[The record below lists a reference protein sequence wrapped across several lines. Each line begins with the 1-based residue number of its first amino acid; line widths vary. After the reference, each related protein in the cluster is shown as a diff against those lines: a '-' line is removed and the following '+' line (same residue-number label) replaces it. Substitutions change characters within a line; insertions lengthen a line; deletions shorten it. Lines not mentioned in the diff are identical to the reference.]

1 MSKRILFGL
10 FAAAILLAVPA
21 GPQVAHAKNYILKY
35 SDIGPPRGPRAKAL
49 MWWAEELEKRSKGQ
63 IKIKFYWGQSLVKGK
78 ETLKAVSSG
87 LAEMGTTISSY
98 TPADLPIWNYANAP
112 FAITN
117 EWIGMRTWYDLRQNV
132 PALENEAKKKNVKV
146 LFNNTAGD
154 IQLLTTKTPITSIAG
169 LQGKKI
175 RTTGGWTHL
184 MKALGAVPVKI
195 GFGELY
201 SALERGTIDGT
212 INYIPFV
219 VSYKHYEV
227 AQHLTI
233 VNMGQ
238 FLGYGGSI
246 NLKLFNEMPKNV
258 QDILVKTSDEY
269 MDVYAKNYIADTIS
283 AKKAMKAGIDGK
295 KMTFHILSDAD
306 RAKWASKAEA
316 FTSDWIAKME
326 KKGFDA
332 KSFVA
337 AVEATK
343 TKYTK
348 ELKEKGY
355 PWDR

>member
-1 MSKRILFGL
+1 MFRIALLGL
-10 FAAAILLAVPA
+10 TAAAVLL
-21 GPQVAHAKNYILKY
+21 VAPVSVAPVFAKDYVLRY

-49 MWWAEELEKRSKGQ
+49 MWWAEELDKRSNGQ
-63 IKIKFYWGQSLVKGK
+63 IKIKFFWGQSLVKGK
-78 ETLKAVSSG
+78 ETLKAVGSG
-87 LAEMGTTISSY
+87 LAEMGTVISSY

-117 EWIGMRTWYDLRQNV
+117 EWIGMRTWFDLRQNV
-132 PALENEAKKKNVKV
+132 PALQNEAKKKKMKV

-154 IQLLTTKTPITSIAG
+154 IQLLTRKSPITTVAG

-219 VSYKHYEV
+219 VSYKHFEV
-227 AQHLTI
+227 TEHLTI

-238 FLGYGGSI
+238 FLGYGGGI
-246 NLKLFNEMPKNV
+246 NLKLFNGMPKNV

-283 AKKAMKAGIDGK
+283 ARKAMEEGIDGR
-295 KMTFHILSDAD
+295 KMNIHILPAD
-306 RAKWASKAEA
+306 ERARWESKAEA
-316 FTSDWIAKME
+316 FTSDWVAKME

-337 AVEATK
+337 AVQSTK
-343 TKYTK
+343 AKYEK

-355 PWDR
+355 PWAR